1 MHCLIEL
8 SDATVTRGQ
17 TRLLGPVSWRLLR
30 GRHAAVVGENG
41 SGKTT
46 LLRLLRGEMPPDQN
60 PGPAR
65 PAPRV
70 YDFGHGPQT
79 SSIGLRQRIG
89 LVSPDMQDFYCL
101 HARRAPARSVILA
114 GFFDTPLLY
123 DEPTDAQ
130 RAVTGAIIDEL
141 SIGHLADREMGALST
156 GQARMILIAR
166 ALATGPDVLLLD
178 ECLEGLDAPT
188 RREILGLLDAAS
200 ASPEARATLVC
211 VAHRAGDVPDCIDH
225 FTILEGGRIKA
236 EGGREAALR
245 VLADDAPRLAACDLP
260 VKASGESAN
269 AGYPYLVRMDNV
281 SVVCDGARILHAV
294 RWQVLPGECWA
305 VVGPNGAGK
314 STLLRLITSE
324 LAPYADEAGAG
335 SVSRLGGMPMD
346 EARPRLGV
354 VSPALQAAYGRE
366 LGWEVSALETVLSGF
381 RGSVGMLDEP
391 TDDELVI
398 AREWLDRVGLADL
411 ADRPLRRMSFGQQRR
426 VFLARAMAPGPDLL
440 LLDEPLTGLDAP
452 SRALMRQSLA
462 RLAGAGLSFVLV
474 THHAADMIDGV
485 NRVLVLEAGRVV
497 FSGSRE
503 AYGSW
508 RAAFPG
514 ADIAKGSVTG

>member
-1 MHCLIEL
+1 MHSLIEL
-8 SDATVTRGQ
+8 SDASVTRGPA
-17 TRLLGPVSWRLLR
+17 RLLGPVSWQLLR
-30 GRHAAVVGENG
+30 GRHAAVIGENG

-79 SSIGLRQRIG
+79 SPIGLRQRIG
-89 LVSPDMQDFYCL
+89 LVSSDMQDFYFL
-101 HARRAPARSVILA
+101 HARRASARSVILA

-123 DEPTDAQ
+123 DELTDAHQ
-130 RAVTGAIIDEL
+130 AMAGAVIDEL
-141 SIGHLADREMGALST
+141 SIPHLADREMGTLST

-166 ALATGPDVLLLD
+166 ALVTGPDVLLLD

-188 RREILGLLDAAS
+188 RRETLGLLDAAS
-200 ASPEARATLVC
+200 ARATLVC
-211 VAHRAGDVPDCIDH
+211 VAHRAGDVPDCIEH

-236 EGGREAALR
+236 DGGRETALR
-245 VLADDAPRLAACDLP
+245 GLADDAPRLAACDLP
-260 VKASGESAN
+260 VRESEEPAT
-269 AGYPYLVRMDNV
+269 AGYPYLLRMDNV
-281 SVVCDGARILHAV
+281 SVVCDGTRILHGID
-294 RWQVLPGECWA
+294 WQVLPGECWA

-324 LAPYADEAGAG
+324 LAPYADEAGTG
-335 SVSRLGGMPMD
+335 GVSRLGGMPMD

-391 TDDELVI
+391 TDDELVM
-398 AREWLDRVGLADL
+398 AREWLHRVGLADL

-452 SRALMRQSLA
+452 SRALMRHVLQQ
-462 RLAGAGLSFVLV
+462 LAGAGLSFVLV
-474 THHAADMIDGV
+474 THHAADMIDAV
-485 NRVLVLEAGRVV
+485 NRVLVLEAGRVA
-497 FSGSRE
+497 FLGTRKAYE
-503 AYGSW
+503 AHLAPLS
-508 RAAFPG
+508 G
-514 ADIAKGSVTG
+514 ADIAKGSVAG